1 MKTIKSLLIL
11 CFLLSG
17 FQQVL
22 AQNCQAF
29 FSTSPKWVSVLDS
42 QTQFTNYSSF
52 DSTFDIHYKWTVDG
66 VTVATTKNLQ
76 YSFSAIDSYLVCL
89 IRIDSTNNCADTFCR
104 YIPVTY
110 QGNCFTRLSV
120 KDTID
125 SCHVVLIPKYE
136 DSRAIDSIVVNFG
149 DGDSTTLLSH
159 QRIVHKYDKSA
170 YYRSSITTYAGAG
183 QCRSPHWAYAK
194 ISGCK
199 GKMLCNNRV
208 YLYIQPDS
216 ASIKDTITYPDARFR
231 LWDARTYLIRK
242 NLDTLTALD
251 SLSCTNCRQP
261 SFTDVCAG
269 SYYIKVALDSTDSF
283 YQQFVPTYHGNVLRW
298 DSVPK
303 TTNIFGIERSRSV
316 RINMIKALN
325 PGGPGFI
332 GGLVTQGANKKE
344 GDPIGGI
351 QIMAL
356 NAKNEPVAYTY
367 SRNDGRFFLKNLPEG
382 TFYVYAEIPG
392 VKILG
397 DWITLTKDDNT
408 VNNVKVEVSTG
419 YVTTSLQPYS
429 QVVHNPMNF
438 YPNPTQGTLNISVG
452 DLSGQ
457 IILSDLSGRELMR
470 TNIYQSQVL
479 SIEQLESGTYFISFV
494 SESGISF
501 RKTLI
506 RE

>member
-1 MKTIKSLLIL
+1 MN
-11 CFLLSG
+11 
-17 FQQVL
+17 
-22 AQNCQAF
+22 AQNCNAF
-29 FSTSPKWVSVLDS
+29 FRTSPKWVSLIDS
-42 QTQFTNYSSF
+42 QTQFINNSSF
-52 DSTFDIHYKWTVDG
+52 DSTFNVHYTWTIDG
-66 VTVATTKNLQ
+66 SVVYTNKNLS
-76 YSFSAIDSYLVCL
+76 YTFSAIDSYLVCL
-89 IRIDSTNNCADTFCR
+89 IRIDSTNNCADTFCK
-104 YIPVTY
+104 YIPVTH
-110 QGNCFTRLSV
+110 QRNCFTTFSGH
-120 KDTID
+120 DTID
-125 SCHVVLIPKYE
+125 SCHAALVLKYAHK
-136 DSRAIDSIVVNFG
+136 RAIDSIVVNFG
-149 DGDSTTLLSH
+149 DGDSTTILSH
-159 QRIVHKYDKSA
+159 QRIAHKYGKSG
-170 YYRSSITTYAGAG
+170 YYRAHITTYAGAG
-183 QCRSPHWAYAK
+183 QCRTMYWK
-194 ISGCK
+194 NIRVSGCK
-199 GKMLCNNRV
+199 GETLCNNRIYV
-208 YLYIQPDS
+208 DIQPDS
-216 ASIKDTITYPDARFR
+216 ASIKDTVTYPDARYRF
-231 LWDARTYLIRK
+231 WDATTYLIRK
-242 NLDTLTALD
+242 NMDTLTALD
-251 SLSCTNCRQP
+251 SITCFGCRQP
-261 SFTDVCAG
+261 TFIDLCAG
-269 SYYIKVALDSTDSF
+269 SYYVKVALDSTDSF

-303 TTNIFGIERSRSV
+303 TTNIFGIERSRSA

-367 SRNDGRFFLKNLPEG
+367 SRNDGRFFLKDLPEG

-408 VNNVKVEVSTG
+408 VNNVKVEVSKG

-429 QVVHNPMNF
+429 QAVHNPMNF
-438 YPNPTQGTLNISVG
+438 YPNPTQGTLNVLVG

-470 TNIYQSQVL
+470 TNIHQSQVL